1 MMISKITTKH
11 NAIAYKFSRE
21 NRDFIDGEII
31 KRHPASYNSPMPY
44 VWHDFNDIWDYSDPA
59 ATEAVFRS
67 LLASSEGSGDDYIQQ
82 LKTQIAR
89 TFSLRRMFAE
99 AQAVLDEVEA
109 AMQSNSLVE
118 VRYLLERG
126 RAFNSAKQPEK
137 AMQFFSQASALGE
150 RLGADYFTVD
160 ALHMLAIAAPA
171 EAQLDW
177 NLKAIDYAQR
187 STDERARGWLA
198 SLFNNTGWSLFD
210 AGRYA
215 EALDLFQK
223 AVPLREQKG
232 DADSIRIAK
241 WSVAKVLRY
250 LGRVDEALAMH
261 LASSSDD
268 GFRDEEIAEC
278 LLALGR
284 GDEARPHFASAYD
297 KLSEID
303 WVAEDTQRMARLKEL
318 AAK

>member
-1 MMISKITTKH
+1 
-11 NAIAYKFSRE
+11 
-21 NRDFIDGEII
+21 
-31 KRHPASYNSPMPY
+31 MPY
-44 VWHDFNDIWDYSDPA
+44 IWHDFNDKWNYNDPA
-59 ATEAVFRS
+59 TTEADFRS
-67 LLASSEGSGDDYIQQ
+67 LLASSDGKGDDYTLQ

-99 AQAVLDEVEA
+99 AHAILDEVEA
-109 AMQSNSLVE
+109 AMQPDSLVE

-126 RAFNSAKQPEK
+126 RSFNSAKEPEK
-137 AMQFFSQASALGE
+137 AILFFSQASALAE
-150 RLGADYFTVD
+150 RMGADFFTVD
-160 ALHMLAIAAPA
+160 ALHMLAIAAPP

-177 NLKAIDYAQR
+177 NLKAIDCAQR
-187 STDERARGWLA
+187 SQDERARGWLA
-198 SLFNNTGWSLFD
+198 SLYNNTGWSLFD
-210 AGRYA
+210 AARYE
-215 EALDLFQK
+215 EALDLFEK

-232 DADSIRIAK
+232 DPEALRIAK

-261 LASSSDD
+261 LASPSND

-297 KLSEID
+297 KLSKID
-303 WVAEDTQRMARLKEL
+303 WVVEDTTRIARLKEL
-318 AAK
+318 AGR

>member
-1 MMISKITTKH
+1 
-11 NAIAYKFSRE
+11 
-21 NRDFIDGEII
+21 
-31 KRHPASYNSPMPY
+31 
-44 VWHDFNDIWDYSDPA
+44 
-59 ATEAVFRS
+59 
-67 LLASSEGSGDDYIQQ
+67 
-82 LKTQIAR
+82 
-89 TFSLRRMFAE
+89 
-99 AQAVLDEVEA
+99 
-109 AMQSNSLVE
+109 MQPGSLVE

-137 AMQFFSQASALGE
+137 ALLYFSQASALAE
-150 RLGADYFTVD
+150 RIGADYFTVD

-198 SLFNNTGWSLFD
+198 SLYNNTGWSLFD

-232 DADSIRIAK
+232 DADSTRIAK
-241 WSVAKVLRY
+241 WCVAKALRY
-250 LGRVDEALAMH
+250 LGSVEEALAMH
-261 LASSSDD
+261 MAAANDE

-284 GDEARPHFASAYD
+284 GDEARPHFAIAYD
-297 KLSEID
+297 KLSKID
-303 WVAEDTQRMARLKEL
+303 WVAEDSARIARLKEL
-318 AAK
+318 AAR

>member
-1 MMISKITTKH
+1 
-11 NAIAYKFSRE
+11 
-21 NRDFIDGEII
+21 
-31 KRHPASYNSPMPY
+31 MPY
-44 VWHDFNDIWDYSDPA
+44 TWHDFNDQWNYADPA
-59 ATEAVFRS
+59 ATEAAFRR
-67 LLASSEGSGDDYIQQ
+67 LLAAAEGTRDADYTLQ

-89 TFSLRRMFAE
+89 THSLRGQFAE

-109 AMQSNSLVE
+109 AMVHGSLVE

-126 RAFNSAKQPEK
+126 RAFNSAKEREK
-137 AMQFFSQASALGE
+137 AVLMFSQASALAE

-160 ALHMLAIAAPA
+160 ALHMLGIAAPA

-187 STDERARGWLA
+187 SKDERARGWLA
-198 SLFNNTGWSLFD
+198 SLYNNTGWTLFD
-210 AGRYA
+210 AGRYE
-215 EALDLFQK
+215 EALDLLQK

-232 DADSIRIAK
+232 DPEPLRIAK
-241 WSVAKVLRY
+241 WSVAKVLRH

-261 LASSSDD
+261 LAAPSED

-284 GDEARPHFASAYD
+284 SEEARPHFASAYD
-297 KLSEID
+297 KLSKID
-303 WVAEDTQRMARLKEL
+303 WVAEDAPRLTRLKEL
-318 AAK
+318 ANR